1 MRKKAK
7 FLLLCLSFMSIF
19 WSTQQIPSINAANSD
34 EFTAK
39 VVLNGK
45 QMNFDPNVIA
55 WNSTTLVPF
64 RQLFEAY
71 SAEVQWDSV
80 TKTVTAKKDD
90 TTIKITMDNFQAWVN
105 DKEYRLTQ
113 TPFIAEGTAY
123 VNLRFV
129 SEALGATVSY
139 NKKDNVVLIDW
150 VDDEQK

>member
-1 MRKKAK
+1 MIKKAR
-7 FLLLCLSFMSIF
+7 FLLLCLSLMSIF
-19 WSTQQIPSINAANSD
+19 WSTQRIPSINAANSE

-45 QMNFDPNVIA
+45 EMKFDPNVIA
-55 WNSTTLVPF
+55 WNATILAPF

-90 TTIKITMDNFQAWVN
+90 TIIKITMESFQAWVN
-105 DKEYRLTQ
+105 DKEYKLTQ
-113 TPFIAEGTAY
+113 APFVAEGTAY

-129 SEALGATVSY
+129 SEALGATVNY
-139 NKKDNVVLIDW
+139 NKKENVVSIDW
-150 VDDEQK
+150 VDVEGR